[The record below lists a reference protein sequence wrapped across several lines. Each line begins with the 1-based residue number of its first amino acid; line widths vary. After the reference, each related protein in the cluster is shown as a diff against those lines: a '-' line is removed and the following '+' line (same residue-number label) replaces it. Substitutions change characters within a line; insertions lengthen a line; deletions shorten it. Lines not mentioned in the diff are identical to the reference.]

1 MRTPVP
7 GVDLRPDHWAIVRS
21 ALRRHVPD
29 REVLAFGSR
38 ATWTAKDYSDLDLA
52 VMGEEPL
59 SLRTVSALDEALGSS
74 DLPFKVDVVDWARTD
89 SSFRAIIRRDA
100 VTVQAPRLG
109 TPSAALARE
118 SPRSSRD
125 SAATEEWVSIS
136 LRQACTK
143 IGSGATPR
151 GGKDVYLPK
160 GRYAFIRSQNIL
172 NEGFRHE
179 GLAYIGKQHA
189 SDLAG
194 VEVRRRDVLL
204 NITGDSVARVCQVD
218 PRILPARVNQHVAII
233 RPEPARLD
241 PGFLRYFLV
250 DPTTQAKLLS
260 WAASGGTRN
269 ALTKAMIEAI
279 DVKAPAAV
287 SEQRSIAHILG
298 TLDDKIELNR
308 RMSETLEA
316 MARAL
321 FKSWFVDFDPVRAK
335 MEGRDTGLPREI
347 ADLYP
352 DRMVDSEMGAI
363 PEGWEVF
370 RLDRLADHHTN
381 STSPLRSPEEEYE
394 HFSIPAYDAGQ
405 RPSIELGETIRSNK
419 TVLRRD
425 AVLLSKLNP
434 RIPRVWMPA
443 DSKERPQVCSTEF
456 LVFTPR
462 PPANRSLL
470 FALFADQ
477 GFRAL
482 LKSMVT
488 GTSKSHQRVPPKA
501 LKTQE
506 VLAGSPRVFRVFGE
520 AVGSLLARSLR
531 NRSEVTTLAALRD
544 TLLPKLIAGEIRT
557 SASARKPRAVGCS
570 AAHTRP

>member
-1 MRTPVP
+1 MSVALPN
-7 GVDLRPDHWAIVRS
+7 VDLRPDHWAIVRD

-52 VMGEEPL
+52 IKGEEPL
-59 SLRTVSALDEALGSS
+59 SLRASSALGKALVES
-74 DLPFKVDVVDWARTD
+74 DLPFRVDIVDWARID
-89 SSFRAIIRRDA
+89 DSFRAIICRDA
-100 VTVQAPRLG
+100 VTVQATRR
-109 TPSAALARE
+109 SAPVPAPLRG
-118 SPRSSRD
+118 SPVRSQD
-125 SAATEEWVSIS
+125 SGVADKWVSIS

-151 GGKDVYLPK
+151 GGKDVYLPN
-160 GRYAFIRSQNIL
+160 GPYALIRSQNVL

-179 GLAYIGKQHA
+179 GLAYIGEQHA
-189 SDLAG
+189 LDLAG

-218 PRILPARVNQHVAII
+218 PRILPARVNQHVVII
-233 RPEPARLD
+233 RPGPATLD

-269 ALTKAMIEAI
+269 ALTKAMIEA
-279 DVKAPAAV
+279 VEVQAPEGV
-287 SEQRSIAHILG
+287 SEQRAIAQVLG

-308 RMSETLEA
+308 RMNATLEA

-335 MEGRDTGLPREI
+335 MEGRETGLPQDI
-347 ADLYP
+347 ADLFP
-352 DRMVDSEMGAI
+352 DRLVDSEMGEV
-363 PEGWEVF
+363 PEGWEIF
-370 RLDRLADHHTN
+370 RLDRLADHHTK
-381 STSPLRSPEEEYE
+381 STSPLRSPDEEFE

-405 RPSIELGETIRSNK
+405 RPSIEPGAAIRSNK
-419 TVLRRD
+419 TVVRRD

-434 RIPRVWMPA
+434 RIPRVWVPA
-443 DSKERPQVCSTEF
+443 DSKGRPQVCSTEF

-462 PPANRSLL
+462 SPANRSLL

-477 GFRAL
+477 SFRAL

-506 VLAGSPRVFRVFGE
+506 VLAGSPRVCHVFGE
-520 AVGSLLARSLR
+520 VVASVLAGVVR
-531 NRSEVTTLAALRD
+531 NRSEATTLAALRD
-544 TLLPKLIAGEIRT
+544 TLLPKLISGVIRVPD
-557 SASARKPRAVGCS
+557 AERAVES
-570 AAHTRP
+570 VT

>member
-1 MRTPVP
+1 MRTSVP
-7 GVDLRPDHWAIVRS
+7 GVDLRPDHWAIVRR

-59 SLRTVSALDEALGSS
+59 SLRTVSALDEALGDS
-74 DLPFKVDVVDWARTD
+74 DLPFKVDVVDWARID
-89 SSFRAIIRRDA
+89 DAFRSVIRRHG
-100 VTVQAPRLG
+100 VSVQDPTGSIRAPAPTR
-109 TPSAALARE
+109 R
-118 SPRSSRD
+118 SPRQPWNSG
-125 SAATEEWVSIS
+125 AASKLTSIN
-136 LRQACTK
+136 LGRACTK

-151 GGKDVYLPK
+151 GGKDVYLP
-160 GRYAFIRSQNIL
+160 GGPYALIRSQNVF

-179 GLAYIGKQHA
+179 GLAYIGERHA
-189 SDLAG
+189 FDLAG
-194 VEVRRRDVLL
+194 VEVRDGDVLL
-204 NITGDSVARVCQVD
+204 NITGDSVARACQVD
-218 PRILPARVNQHVAII
+218 TRILPARVNQHVVIV
-233 RPEPARLD
+233 RPDPRKLD
-241 PGFLRYFLV
+241 PGFLRYYLV
-250 DPTTQAKLLS
+250 CPDTQARLLS
-260 WAASGGTRN
+260 WAGSGGTRN
-269 ALTKAMIEAI
+269 ALTKAMIETF
-279 DVKAPAAV
+279 DVQAPEDV
-287 SEQRSIAHILG
+287 SEQRAIAHILG

-308 RMSETLEA
+308 RMNETLEA

-321 FKSWFVDFDPVRAK
+321 FKSWFVDFYPVRAK
-335 MEGRDTGLPREI
+335 MEGRDTRLPQDI
-347 ADLYP
+347 ADLFP
-352 DRMVDSEMGAI
+352 DRLVDSEMGEI

-370 RLDRLADHHTN
+370 RLDQLAKHHTK
-381 STSPLRSPEEEYE
+381 STSPARSPGIEYE

-405 RPSIELGETIRSNK
+405 CPVVESGSGIKSNK
-419 TVLRRD
+419 TLVLKD

-443 DSKERPQVCSTEF
+443 HSKGRPQVCSTEF

-470 FALFADQ
+470 FALFADES
-477 GFRAL
+477 FRAL

-520 AVGSLLARSLR
+520 VVVSLLARGLR

-544 TLLPKLIAGEIRT
+544 TVLPKLISGEIRLGR
-557 SASARKPRAVGCS
+557 SATKREGRHLG
-570 AAHTRP
+570 

>member
-1 MRTPVP
+1 MMTHVP
-7 GVDLRPDHWAIVRS
+7 SVDLRPDHWAIVRS

-59 SLRTVSALDEALGSS
+59 SLRTVSALDEALGDS
-74 DLPFKVDVVDWARTD
+74 DLPFKVDVVDWARID
-89 SSFRAIIRRDA
+89 EGFRAIIRRHGVAVQGCTGSAPGWPRTLLGNLVSVHREQVTPSSFPDRLFAHHSIPAYDDGQSPVVESGSEIKSNKFTVPSDA
-100 VTVQAPRLG
+100 VLVSRLNPRFARVWVPEVCDDLPAICS
-109 TPSAALARE
+109 TEFLVLRPSPIDRRFLHQLCL
-118 SPRSSRD
+118 SP
-125 SAATEEWVSIS
+125 
-136 LRQACTK
+136 
-143 IGSGATPR
+143 
-151 GGKDVYLPK
+151 
-160 GRYAFIRSQNIL
+160 
-172 NEGFRHE
+172 GFRTSLLERVTGTSGSHQRV
-179 GLAYIGKQHA
+179 APDA
-189 SDLAG
+189 
-194 VEVRRRDVLL
+194 VL
-204 NITGDSVARVCQVD
+204 
-218 PRILPARVNQHVAII
+218 
-233 RPEPARLD
+233 E
-241 PGFLRYFLV
+241 
-250 DPTTQAKLLS
+250 
-260 WAASGGTRN
+260 
-269 ALTKAMIEAI
+269 I
-279 DVKAPAAV
+279 DVAV
-287 SEQRSIAHILG
+287 PTLPEQRAIAHILG

-335 MEGRDTGLPREI
+335 LEGRDTGLPRDI
-347 ADLYP
+347 ADLFP
-352 DRMVDSEMGAI
+352 DRLVDSEMGAI

-370 RLDRLADHHTN
+370 RLDRLADHHTK

-419 TVLRRD
+419 TVVRGD

-477 GFRAL
+477 RFRAL

-570 AAHTRP
+570 AVDTRP